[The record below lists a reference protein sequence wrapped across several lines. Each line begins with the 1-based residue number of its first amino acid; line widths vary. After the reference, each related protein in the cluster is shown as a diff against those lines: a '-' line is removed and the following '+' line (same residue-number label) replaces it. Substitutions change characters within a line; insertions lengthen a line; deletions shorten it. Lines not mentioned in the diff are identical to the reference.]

1 MREKA
6 GGNRAQIAIAD
17 RGYRGVKQVKETQIV
32 IPDSGRGKSKY
43 EKEKAR
49 NKFRKRAGIKP
60 IIGHLKQVHR
70 MQRNYLKGL
79 TGDIS
84 NALLAAIGFK
94 LKKML
99 NLIRPTL
106 HYLGKNYINTYF

>member
-1 MREKA
+1 
-6 GGNRAQIAIAD
+6 
-17 RGYRGVKQVKETQIV
+17 KETQIV

-49 NKFRKRAGIKP
+49 KRFRKRAGIEP

-84 NALLAAIGFK
+84 NALLAAIGFN

-99 NLIRPTL
+99 NLIRSDPAL
-106 HYLGKNYINTYF
+106 FRQKLYQYLFLKYWPRFVKVRF